1 MTRAWDA
8 IAGEAVRR
16 ALACVD
22 RPAYTV
28 LPGGAALPQVP
39 GPAVVAGMLERLEVE
54 PGHRVLEIGTGS
66 GFSAAVLSRLVG
78 AGGHVTSIDIDARL
92 TGRAARLLADDGCR
106 NVRLVTGD
114 GTRWAPTAPAAGDQE
129 RGPSGAGDSGRGVSG
144 AGDQRSGPSGADDQR
159 RRRSGAGYDRV
170 IAWVTPVR
178 VPDVWVRQSA
188 PGAVIVTPVHL
199 APLARA
205 MAVVRLRRGAGPDRL
220 AADLLM
226 PGGFAEAR
234 PEPPGQWPVPSYGV
248 DALTRD
254 AAGRMWWVAAEWLRA
269 HEPAVGMRLLE
280 LMITDGRGGTGWPGA
295 ADLHAYLLAARPEGL
310 TTAALG
316 DQGWGIGCSDP
327 GGVALAGASGDLF
340 VAGTSAAAERLDRW
354 ALEWRERGRPGMAD
368 LMPRLHRRGSGWD
381 VRAAAP

>member
-28 LPGGAALPQVP
+28 LPGGAALPQIP

-114 GTRWAPTAPAAGDQE
+114 GTRWAPAAPAA
-129 RGPSGAGDSGRGVSG
+129 S
-144 AGDQRSGPSGADDQR
+144 DQR

-295 ADLHAYLLAARPEGL
+295 ADLHAYLLATRPEGL

-327 GGVALAGASGDLF
+327 GGVALAGVSGDLF
-340 VAGTSAAAERLDRW
+340 VAGTPAAAERLDRW

-368 LMPRLHRRGSGWD
+368 LTPRLHRRGSGWD

>member
-1 MTRAWDA
+1 MTQAWDA

-22 RPAYTV
+22 GPAYTV
-28 LPGGAALPQVP
+28 LPGGARLPQTSA
-39 GPAVVAGMLERLEVE
+39 PAVVGGMLERLEVE

-78 AGGHVTSIDIDARL
+78 PGGHVTSIDIDARL

-114 GTRWAPTAPAAGDQE
+114 GTRWAPE
-129 RGPSGAGDSGRGVSG
+129 SR
-144 AGDQRSGPSGADDQR
+144 
-159 RRRSGAGYDRV
+159 YDRV

-178 VPDVWVRQSA
+178 VPDVWVRQA
-188 PGAVIVTPVHL
+188 VPGAVIVTPVHL

-234 PEPPGQWPVPSYGV
+234 PEPHDQWPVPSYGV

-280 LMITDGRGGTGWPGA
+280 LMITDGRGGTGWLGA
-295 ADLHAYLLAARPEGL
+295 VDLHAYLMAARPEGL

-316 DQGWGIGCSDP
+316 DQGWGVGCSDP
-327 GGVALAGASGDLF
+327 GGVALAGLSGDLF
-340 VAGTSAAAERLDRW
+340 VAGASAAAERLDGW

-368 LMPRLHRRGSGWD
+368 LVPCLHRRGSGWD
-381 VRAAAP
+381 VRAAVP